1 MRVIERAVY
10 RGPHLYSSRPM
21 IRLMLDLE
29 QLEDLPTSRLH
40 GFTDRLLAILPG
52 LEAHGCS
59 LRRPGGLVERMRDG
73 TWLGHVIEHVA
84 LELQTLAGARATRGK
99 TRSVSG
105 RPGVYNVLYVY
116 EDEHSGLA
124 AGRMAVEL
132 VAGLLPRALGLVAG
146 LDLIA
151 PPLARSAGDGPLPG
165 LAALTRLRARHGLG
179 PSTRALVDAARR
191 RGIPF
196 RRLDDHSFIGFG
208 QGCRQQRLRAS
219 ITGKT
224 SHVAVET
231 AGNKD
236 LTKRML
242 AEAGLPVPRGEVVR
256 SADAAI
262 EAAMRLRGPVVVKPL
277 DGNHGRGVSIGLIG
291 ADAVR
296 AAFVMAREHS
306 ARIIVEQQLLGR
318 DHRALVVGG
327 KLVALAERRPAQV
340 VGDGETTLGRLI
352 DRLNADP
359 RRGDGHEKVM
369 TKVKIDDALN
379 ALLEREGFGLD
390 YIAAP
395 GQTVILRET
404 ANLST
409 GGEAI
414 DRTDDVHPDNVAV
427 IERAARVIGLD
438 VAGLDILIPDIT
450 RPFEESGGGII
461 EVNAAP
467 GLRMHLQPSSGA
479 ARDVAGPIIEQLY
492 PRGSRSRIPI
502 VAVTGT
508 NGKSTTVRMIDHI
521 LRGCGWTVGMTTT
534 SGVYVNGRRIKKA
547 DASGPR
553 SARMVL
559 HDPTVEAA
567 VLETARG
574 GILREGLAFDRA
586 DVGIVLNVAEDHLG
600 LKGIDTIEDLAKVK
614 SVVVEQV
621 SRRGVSILN
630 ADDPQTLRMAKHAK
644 GRLGYF
650 SLRGGADLPPV
661 LQKHLAQGGL
671 LAALEPSI
679 YGGLLVINDG
689 QTRVEIAQAADIP
702 ASLAGAARFNL
713 QNALAA
719 ALAAYVQGVPAAKIA
734 AGLASFESSFEQ
746 NPGRLNITRAPGFT
760 TIVDY
765 AHNPAA
771 LQALGEMLGKLRGS
785 HDRMIG
791 VVSIPG
797 DRRDEDI
804 AAMGRLAAEF
814 FDEVIFRER
823 PDGRGRTPGG
833 VLSLLSD
840 AALAQGLAPE
850 HVRRIFDEPAAV
862 DTALRLARADDLVVL
877 LPTEVEQVW
886 RQTLAFRMTG
896 DAHDGHEER
905 VHA

>member
-21 IRLMLDLE
+21 IRIMLDLE
-29 QLEDLPTSRLH
+29 ALEDMPTNRLD

-59 LRRPGGLVERMRDG
+59 LRRPGGMVERMRDG

-84 LELQTLAGARATRGK
+84 LELQTLAGAAATRGK
-99 TRSVSG
+99 TRSVAG
-105 RPGVYNVLYVY
+105 RRGVYNIMYVY

-124 AGRMAVEL
+124 AGRMAIEL
-132 VAGLLPRALGLVAG
+132 VCGLLPRALGRVEG

-151 PPLARSAGDGPLPG
+151 PPLAPASGDGPLPG
-165 LAALTRLRARHGLG
+165 LAALSRLRVRHGLG

-196 RRLDDHSFIGFG
+196 RRLDEHSLIAFG

-219 ITGKT
+219 ITGRT

-236 LTKRML
+236 LTKRLL
-242 AEAGLPVPRGEVVR
+242 AQAGLPTPRGEVVR
-256 SADAAI
+256 SVEAAIDAA
-262 EAAMRLRGPVVVKPL
+262 ARLPGPVVVKPL

-291 ADAVR
+291 PEAVA
-296 AAFVMAREHS
+296 AAFAMAREHS
-306 ARIIVEQQLLGR
+306 PRIIVEQQLVGR

-327 KLVALAERRPAQV
+327 RLVAVAERRPARV
-340 VGDGETTLGRLI
+340 VGDGEADLATLI
-352 DRLNADP
+352 ERLNADP
-359 RRGDGHEKVM
+359 RRGDGHEKIM
-369 TKVKIDDALN
+369 TKVRIDDALA
-379 ALLEREGFGLD
+379 ALLQREGYGLD
-390 YIAAP
+390 YRPAP
-395 GQTVILRET
+395 GQTVVLRET

-414 DRTDDVHPDNVAV
+414 DRTAEVHPDNVAT

-438 VAGLDILIPDIT
+438 VAGLDILIPDIS
-450 RPFEESGGGII
+450 RPFSEVGGGII
-461 EVNAAP
+461 EINAAP
-467 GLRMHLQPSSGA
+467 GLRMHLQPSDGQ

-492 PRGSRSRIPI
+492 PRGSRSRIPVI
-502 VAVTGT
+502 AVTGT

-534 SGVYVNGRRIKKA
+534 SGVYIDGRLIRKG

-559 HDPTVEAA
+559 DDPTVEAA

-586 DVGIVLNVAEDHLG
+586 DVGVVLNVAEDHLG
-600 LKGIDTIEDLAKVK
+600 LKGVETIEDLAKVK
-614 SVVVEQV
+614 SVVVDQV
-621 SRRGVSILN
+621 SRRGVSVLN
-630 ADDPQTLRMAKHAK
+630 ADDPYTLRMARHAK
-644 GRLGYF
+644 GRVGFF
-650 SLRGGADLPPV
+650 SLRGGAEMPAL

-671 LAALEPSI
+671 AAVLEPSV
-679 YGGLLVINDG
+679 YGGLLVIHDG
-689 QTRVEIAQAADIP
+689 STRIEIARAADMP
-702 ASLAGAARFNL
+702 ASLGGAARFNL

-719 ALAAYVQGVPAAKIA
+719 CLAAYVQGVPVDKIA

-746 NPGRLNITRAPGFT
+746 NPGRLNLTRAPGFT

-771 LQALGEMLGKLRGS
+771 LQALGGLLAKMRAD
-785 HDRMIG
+785 HDRVIG

-804 AAMGRLAAEF
+804 RAMGQLAAEL

-823 PDGRGRTPGG
+823 PDGRGRAPGG

-840 AALAQGLAPE
+840 AAIATGMAPE
-850 HVRRIFDEPAAV
+850 RVRRILDEPAAV
-862 DTALRLARADDLVVL
+862 DTALRLARAGDLVVL

-886 RQTLAFRMTG
+886 RQTLAFRMAG
-896 DAHDGHEER
+896 GSEDGLEAR
-905 VHA
+905 IHA

>member
-1 MRVIERAVY
+1 MRIIERAVY

-21 IRLMLDLE
+21 IRLMVDLE
-29 QLEDLPTSRLH
+29 TLEAFPTNRLD
-40 GFTDRLLAILPG
+40 GFTDRLLAALPG
-52 LEAHGCS
+52 LENHGCS

-73 TWLGHVIEHVA
+73 TWLGHVIEHAA
-84 LELQTLAGARATRGK
+84 LELQSLAGAATTRGK
-99 TRSVSG
+99 TRSVAG
-105 RPGVYNVLYVY
+105 RPGVYNIMYAY
-116 EDEHSGLA
+116 EDEMSGLA
-124 AGRMAVEL
+124 AGRMAIEL
-132 VAGLLPRALGLVAG
+132 VASLLPRGLGRIEG

-151 PPLARSAGDGPLPG
+151 PALPPMVGDGPLPG
-165 LAALTRLRARHGLG
+165 LAALSRLRQRHGLG
-179 PSTRALVDAARR
+179 PTTRALVDAARR
-191 RGIPF
+191 RGIPW
-196 RRLDDHSFIGFG
+196 RRLDEHSFIGFG

-219 ITGKT
+219 ITGRT

-236 LTKRML
+236 LTKRLL
-242 AEAGLPVPRGEVVR
+242 AEAGLPTPHGEVVR
-256 SADAAI
+256 TV
-262 EAAMRLRGPVVVKPL
+262 EAAVQAAARLRGPVVVKPL
-277 DGNHGRGVSIGLIG
+277 DGNHGRGVTLGLI
-291 ADAVR
+291 DAEAVT
-296 AAFVMAREHS
+296 AAFAVAREHS
-306 ARIIVEQQLLGR
+306 SRIIVERQLVGR

-327 KLVALAERRPAQV
+327 KLVAVAERRPAQV
-340 VGDGETTLGRLI
+340 IGDGLADLESLI
-352 DRLNADP
+352 ARLNADP

-369 TKVKIDDALN
+369 TKVKLDEALA
-379 ALLEREGFGLD
+379 ALLERDGYRLSD
-390 YIAAP
+390 VPAP
-395 GQTVILRET
+395 GQTVILRDT

-414 DRTDDVHPDNVAV
+414 DRTDEVHPDNVAV
-427 IERAARVIGLD
+427 IERAAKVIGLD
-438 VAGLDILIPDIT
+438 VAGLDILIPDIC
-450 RPFEESGGGII
+450 RPFEEVGGGII

-492 PRGSRSRIPI
+492 PRGSRSRIPVI
-502 VAVTGT
+502 AVTGT

-534 SGVYVNGRRIKKA
+534 SGVYVGGRRIKKA

-559 HDPTVEAA
+559 NDPTVEVA

-586 DVGIVLNVAEDHLG
+586 DVGIVLNLAEDHLG

-630 ADDPQTLRMAKHAK
+630 ADDPYTLRMAKHAK
-644 GRLGYF
+644 GRLGYI
-650 SLRGGADLPPV
+650 SLRGGAELPPM
-661 LQKHLAQGGL
+661 LQKHLAQDG
-671 LAALEPSI
+671 LAAVLEPSV
-679 YGGLLVINDG
+679 YGGQLVIHDG
-689 QTRVEIAQAADIP
+689 ATRVEVTQAADIP

-719 ALAAYVQGVPAAKIA
+719 TLACYVQGVPVDKIA
-734 AGLASFESSFEQ
+734 AGLGSFESSFEQ
-746 NPGRLNITRAPGFT
+746 NPGRLNITQAPGFT

-771 LQALGEMLGKLRGS
+771 LQALGEVLSKMRAN
-785 HDRMIG
+785 HDRVIG

-804 AAMGRLAAEF
+804 AAMGRLAAEY
-814 FDEVIFRER
+814 FDEIIFRER
-823 PDGRGRTPGG
+823 PDGRGRAPGG
-833 VLSLLSD
+833 VLTLLSD
-840 AALAQGLAPE
+840 AAISHGLAADR
-850 HVRRIFDEPAAV
+850 VRRILDEEVAV
-862 DTALRLARADDLVVL
+862 QTALQLARREDLVVL

-886 RQTLAFRMTG
+886 RQTLAFRMG
-896 DAHDGHEER
+896 PAADENHGER
-905 VHA
+905 LHA